1 MLGDEWK
8 TMFQMW
14 YESYKWVVM
23 PFSLTNASVAF
34 QCFVN
39 AIFINMLDVLV
50 IVYLDDILI
59 FSNDKESHKVHIKE
73 VLWHLCKHN
82 LYAKPKKCEFY
93 MTSMEY
99 LGYCLS
105 LKGLTM
111 FPEKV
116 KAIVHWPKPH
126 KIKDIQSFL
135 GFMNFYHWFIH
146 FYSE

>member
-73 VLWHLCKHN
+73 VLQCLCKHD
-82 LYAKPKKCEFY
+82 LYAKPKKYEFHT
-93 MTSMEY
+93 TSMEY
-99 LGYCLS
+99 LGYCLFP
-105 LKGLTM
+105 KGVGVAQEQYLM
-111 FPEKV
+111 YG
-116 KAIVHWPKPH
+116 
-126 KIKDIQSFL
+126 QL
-135 GFMNFYHWFIH
+135 
-146 FYSE
+146 